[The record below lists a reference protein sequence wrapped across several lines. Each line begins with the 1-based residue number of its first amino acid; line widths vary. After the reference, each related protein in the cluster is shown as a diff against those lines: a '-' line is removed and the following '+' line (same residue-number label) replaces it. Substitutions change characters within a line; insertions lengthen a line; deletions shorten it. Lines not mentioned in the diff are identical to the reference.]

1 MKLFAIPPHAPFL
14 DALAAAWLAEQGSAD
29 ESLAQ
34 GLILLPTR
42 RAARALVEAFLRAAE
57 GRALL
62 LPRITAIGALDETP
76 LALNG
81 ALELPPAVAPARRL
95 AELTRLILALK
106 GEFGSPES
114 ADGAWALARELAV
127 MMDEAEREEIDLAA
141 RLPEAVSGDYA
152 DHWQVTLKFL
162 RIVTE
167 AWPRWLEEQRLMNP
181 AARQM
186 ALLRAAASV
195 WRACPPSYPIWAA
208 GIISG
213 LPAIT
218 ELLRTIAELPKGRV
232 ILPGF
237 DSTLSDALELP
248 ETHPEALVRRMFA
261 LLGAK
266 PDAVRP
272 WPHPLPASMAPK
284 ERASMLWRALRPAEA
299 LAEWQD
305 PLAHAPQGLSLLKP
319 QDEQEE
325 AVAIALIL
333 RDALE
338 QPGARAA
345 LVTPDRALA
354 ARVSAELLRFGI
366 LADDSAGEALADT
379 PPAVFLRLL
388 AEAVAAELAP
398 VPLLGLLKHPFT
410 AAGLAPAEA
419 RAAARR
425 LELACLRGRAPE
437 PGLRGLR
444 YAIQSAPEGERQVC
458 EAFLARLENALA
470 PLLRVFAASSAA
482 PYAMLAALIKAG
494 EALAATDA
502 EHGAVRLWSA
512 EEGEALAAHLSE
524 LLAALPRLPDQSPAV
539 LPGLFRAVLEGAVVR
554 TRRALRGRQGMEHPR
569 VFIWGLLEAQL
580 QSADV
585 MVLGGLVEGVW
596 PPLTDPGPWLSRPM
610 RKAVGLPSPELAIG
624 QAARDFLWAANAA
637 PRVVFS
643 ASRRRDRAPAVPSRW
658 LVRLEAML
666 NGQGAALPEHPA
678 VAWARALDQPE
689 GGKARPAPRPL
700 PCPPLAARPKRLAV
714 TDIETLLSDPYAIY
728 ARYVLRLKPLDP
740 LELDLTALDY
750 GILVHAAMERFL
762 EKWGAEW
769 PDDAEAELRNAMLTE
784 LQQRRLRP
792 ALAAWWAPRLERIAK
807 WLAEFESGRLK
818 ELGPPQKLKA
828 EASGCWE
835 LPEFA
840 LSGRADRLELRADGA
855 LYIVDYK
862 TGTVPDQKS
871 VEEGRKPQLP
881 LLACMAR
888 AGAFGPEFQ
897 TSRIGGLAYWRV
909 TGEEPAGKEQRLFDG
924 DSERLAAV
932 LAKAEQGLRR
942 LIDRFLNPEECYPAQ
957 PGPGGRRLRGF
968 PDYAQLARVAEWA
981 GAEEA

>member
-1 MKLFAIPPHAPFL
+1 MNLFAIPPHAPFL
-14 DALAAAWLAEQGSAD
+14 DALAAAWLAEQDRAE

-42 RAARALVEAFLRAAE
+42 RAARALVEAFLRASE

-76 LALNG
+76 LALSG

-95 AELTRLILALK
+95 AELARLILALK

-114 ADGAWALARELAV
+114 ADGAWALARALAV

-141 RLPEAVSGDYA
+141 RLPQAVDGDYA
-152 DHWQVTLKFL
+152 DHWQVTLQFL

-167 AWPRWLEEQRLMNP
+167 AWPKWLKDQRLMNP

-186 ALLRAAASV
+186 ALLRAAARA
-195 WRACPPSYPIWAA
+195 WRAAPPSYPIWAA

-213 LPAIT
+213 LPAIA
-218 ELLRTIAELPKGRV
+218 ELLRTIAELPRGRV

-237 DSTLSDALELP
+237 DPTLADALTLP

-272 WPHPLPASMAPK
+272 WPHPLPPSVAPK
-284 ERASMLWRALRPAEA
+284 ERAGMLWRALRPAEA

-305 PLAHAPQGLSLLKP
+305 RAPLSLQGLSLLKP

-354 ARVSAELLRFGI
+354 VRVSAELLRFGI
-366 LADDSAGEALADT
+366 LADDSAGEALAET

-410 AAGLAPAEA
+410 AAGLAPADA

-444 YAIQSAPEGERQVC
+444 YAIQFAPEVERRRC
-458 EAFLARLENALA
+458 EAFLARLETALA
-470 PLLRVFAASSAA
+470 PLLRVFASPTVA
-482 PYAMLAALIKAG
+482 PYQMLVALIEAG

-502 EHGAVRLWSA
+502 EPGATRLWAA
-512 EEGEALAAHLSE
+512 EEGAALAAHLSE

-539 LPGLFRAVLEGAVVR
+539 LPGLLRAMLEGAVVR
-554 TRRALRGRQGMEHPR
+554 TRRALRGRQGTEHPR

-585 MVLGGLVEGVW
+585 MVLG
-596 PPLTDPGPWLSRPM
+596 
-610 RKAVGLPSPELAIG
+610 
-624 QAARDFLWAANAA
+624 
-637 PRVVFS
+637 
-643 ASRRRDRAPAVPSRW
+643 
-658 LVRLEAML
+658 
-666 NGQGAALPEHPA
+666 
-678 VAWARALDQPE
+678 
-689 GGKARPAPRPL
+689 
-700 PCPPLAARPKRLAV
+700 
-714 TDIETLLSDPYAIY
+714 
-728 ARYVLRLKPLDP
+728 
-740 LELDLTALDY
+740 
-750 GILVHAAMERFL
+750 
-762 EKWGAEW
+762 
-769 PDDAEAELRNAMLTE
+769 
-784 LQQRRLRP
+784 
-792 ALAAWWAPRLERIAK
+792 
-807 WLAEFESGRLK
+807 
-818 ELGPPQKLKA
+818 
-828 EASGCWE
+828 
-835 LPEFA
+835 
-840 LSGRADRLELRADGA
+840 
-855 LYIVDYK
+855 
-862 TGTVPDQKS
+862 
-871 VEEGRKPQLP
+871 
-881 LLACMAR
+881 
-888 AGAFGPEFQ
+888 
-897 TSRIGGLAYWRV
+897 
-909 TGEEPAGKEQRLFDG
+909 
-924 DSERLAAV
+924 
-932 LAKAEQGLRR
+932 
-942 LIDRFLNPEECYPAQ
+942 
-957 PGPGGRRLRGF
+957 
-968 PDYAQLARVAEWA
+968 
-981 GAEEA
+981 